1 MATRVDLSRP
11 EAQHI
16 ATGVRTFVEQT
27 KSPALPGWLCVVL
40 FVIVVIG
47 GLVAAAILL

>member
-1 MATRVDLSRP
+1 MSHVDLSQS

-16 ATGVRTFVEQT
+16 ATGVRTFVEQSQ
-27 KSPALPGWLCVVL
+27 SPDLPGWLCVAL